1 MLVSL
6 LLPNS
11 MTDSERIVEL
21 LTEVL
26 AEIKERNGQLSRM
39 EAQLS
44 RIEDN
49 MERLFERAEYISD
62 EQHRIHVLL
71 QQMTEPDERLKAGI
85 ANVYDVGKRRN

>member
-1 MLVSL
+1 
-6 LLPNS
+6 

-49 MERLFERAEYISD
+49 MERLFERAEHISD